1 MNALLHW
8 LSPAGFM
15 PHGYCYLWRP
25 DVLWLNVGSDGVI
38 AASYYAI
45 PLAIGYFVQHR
56 RQVLPYWWVPALF
69 AAFICLCGTTHVLGM
84 WVVWHGDYV
93 AEGLVK
99 LATAVASALTA
110 VMIFRVLPQA
120 MALRTPIEL
129 QHEVDARTAELREVN
144 GRLRREIAERQ
155 RLEQELNRTV
165 GELEASNRRKDRFLA
180 TLAHELRNP
189 LAPIRTG
196 VQILRRCAPQ
206 EDVLQRT
213 TQMMERQMGHLVRL
227 VDDLLDVSRIM
238 TGKIN
243 LRFENVPVAEVMHAA
258 LESVGEAV
266 RQKQLAVTLDLDPRA
281 VVLGDRDRLTE
292 ICANLLANAAKFTA
306 EGGAIGVS
314 VRREAQELVVRVR
327 DSGLGIPPEALESI
341 FEMFSQLRP
350 AGYEHGGLGVGLALV
365 RELVLMHGGQVTAHS
380 EGAGCGSEFVVR
392 LPLAE
397 APSAAISQ

>member
-1 MNALLHW
+1 MDHLSGW

-25 DVLWLNVGSDGVI
+25 DVLWLNVGSDGLI

-69 AAFICLCGTTHVLGM
+69 AAFICLCGTTHLLGI
-84 WVVWHGDYV
+84 WVVWHPDYV
-93 AEGLVK
+93 VEGLVK
-99 LATAVASALTA
+99 LATAIASALTA
-110 VMIFRVLPQA
+110 VMIFRALPQA

-129 QHEVDARTAELREVN
+129 QQEVDARTAELLDVN
-144 GRLRREIAERQ
+144 ARLRREITERQ

-189 LAPIRTG
+189 LAPIRSG
-196 VQILRRCAPQ
+196 VQIVRRCAPQ
-206 EDVLQRT
+206 EEVLQRT

-238 TGKIN
+238 TGKVN
-243 LRFENVPVAEVMHAA
+243 LRFEHVPVAEVVHTA
-258 LESVGEAV
+258 LESVGDALKA
-266 RQKQLAVTLDLDPRA
+266 KQLEVTLDLEPRA

-292 ICANLLANAAKFTA
+292 IFANLLSNAAKFTA

-314 VRREAQELVVRVR
+314 LRREAHELVVRVR
-327 DSGLGIPPEALESI
+327 DSGIGIPPEALESI

-365 RELVLMHGGQVTAHS
+365 RELVLRHGGQVAAYS
-380 EGAGCGSEFVVR
+380 EGAGSGSEFVVR
-392 LPLAE
+392 LPLTE
-397 APSAAISQ
+397 APSAAISR